1 MKTIKY
7 SFLLLLG
14 FCIFTFS
21 SCQVSGC
28 TDPTASNYN
37 SQADTDDGSCIQA
50 TAIIRVESVCGNN
63 STQTEHQVTC
73 AVYEAAHDFVAANV
87 GNPCM
92 YYTFI
97 DINGNSVSGYIR
109 SLVGC

>member
-1 MKTIKY
+1 MDQ
-7 SFLLLLG
+7 G
-14 FCIFTFS
+14 RNGRRTFHGVGQPDMQGKLRRFAHS
-21 SCQVSGC
+21 A
-28 TDPTASNYN
+28 DE
-37 SQADTDDGSCIQA
+37 QADTDDGSCIQQA

-63 STQTEHQVTC
+63 STLTVHEVTC
-73 AVYEAAHDFVAANV
+73 EVYQAAHDFAAANV

-97 DINGNSVSGYIR
+97 DINGNSVSGYLR

>member
-1 MKTIKY
+1 MKTLKISY
-7 SFLLLLG
+7 LLFLG
-14 FCIFTFS
+14 FFLVTIS
-21 SCQVSGC
+21 SCQESGC

-37 SQADTDDGSCIQA
+37 SQADTDDGSCIQP
-50 TAIIRVESVCGNN
+50 TAIIRVESICGNN

-73 AVYEAAHDFVAANV
+73 DVYQAAHDFVAANV

>member
-1 MKTIKY
+1 MKCFKY
-7 SFLLLLG
+7 TCLLLVGFFLLT
-14 FCIFTFS
+14 IS
-21 SCQVSGC
+21 SCQESGC

-37 SQADTDDGSCIQA
+37 SQADTDDGSCIQP
-50 TAIIRVESVCGNN
+50 TAIIRVESICGNN
-63 STQTEHQVTC
+63 STQTVHIVTC

-92 YYTFI
+92 FYTFT

>member
-1 MKTIKY
+1 MTI
-7 SFLLLLG
+7 
-14 FCIFTFS
+14 S
-21 SCQVSGC
+21 SCQESGC

-37 SQADTDDGSCIQA
+37 SQADTDDGSCIQP
-50 TAIIRVESVCGNN
+50 TAIIRVESICGNN

-73 AVYEAAHDFVAANV
+73 EVYQAAHDFVAANV

>member
-1 MKTIKY
+1 MTI
-7 SFLLLLG
+7 
-14 FCIFTFS
+14 S
-21 SCQVSGC
+21 SCQESGC

-37 SQADTDDGSCIQA
+37 SQADTDDGSCIQQA

-63 STQTEHQVTC
+63 STLTVHEVTC
-73 AVYEAAHDFVAANV
+73 EVYQAAHDFVAANV

-97 DINGNSVSGYIR
+97 DINGNSVSGYLR